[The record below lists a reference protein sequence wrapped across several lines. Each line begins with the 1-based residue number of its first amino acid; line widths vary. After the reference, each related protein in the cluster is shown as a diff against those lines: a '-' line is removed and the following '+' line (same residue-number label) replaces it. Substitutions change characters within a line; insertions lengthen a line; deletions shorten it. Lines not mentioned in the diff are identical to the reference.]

1 MTFKHCLILNT
12 IQLYYQHQSEMNC
25 IYIYYFIFF
34 KFIDTQ
40 PMLIILFY
48 LITIYTL
55 ITSGACKTNISS
67 YGVPFSETFYLA
79 FMVSM
84 GYAFGDVRDSS
95 QYVIGSVGSWGTL
108 AYIVFYVITNMMFLN
123 LLIAEYRY
131 YFNLFSIYLG

>member
-1 MTFKHCLILNT
+1 MTFKHYLILNT
-12 IQLYYQHQSEMNC
+12 IQLYYQHQSEVNC

>member
-1 MTFKHCLILNT
+1 
-12 IQLYYQHQSEMNC
+12 
-25 IYIYYFIFF
+25 
-34 KFIDTQ
+34 
-40 PMLIILFY
+40 MLIILFY

-95 QYVIGSVGSWGTL
+95 QYMVGSAGASLATL